1 MADTQEY
8 SLIVPQELELLMGNC
23 TGDFFPPE
31 SFVSIK
37 EKFEPR
43 IRIVGAM
50 EHDVM
55 AFFPVNLHKILI
67 R

>member
-1 MADTQEY
+1 MANTQEY
-8 SLIVPQELELLMGNC
+8 SLMLPQELELLIGNC
-23 TGDFFPPE
+23 TGDFSPPE
-31 SFVSIK
+31 SFSNN

-50 EHDVM
+50 EHDFM
-55 AFFPVNLHKILI
+55 AFFPANLHKILI